1 MLLFVA
7 FASLALFAEA
17 CDPISVYC
25 ALTPI
30 MRHNVQIRVNRDP
43 VFVKIIV
50 ARTRFYFDHQLS
62 SPQRCINFRNFTSF

>member
-43 VFVKIIV
+43 GSDLIHDFLK
-50 ARTRFYFDHQLS
+50 H
-62 SPQRCINFRNFTSF
+62 